1 MIVQD
6 EGFVLDR
13 KAYGDTGFILSI
25 FSRQHGK
32 RGFFIQ
38 GVRKK
43 SKASSAIYQAFNLI
57 DFAYYE
63 NKGGLFRLKEA
74 QTKEGFH
81 QLYEHIPRVFVL
93 QFLAEFFE
101 KIIHDEDKH
110 EDLFDYIKAEI
121 EHDLASGFDANLHLR
136 ILVKCAFFLGVN
148 PEIPF
153 EWRGER
159 FHIGEGEFV
168 QEQGRGNL
176 ILSERNSEIFY
187 RLLINEDP
195 GIVEGKERL
204 AFVNALLGYYELQ
217 CEWFRG
223 TKSQEV
229 LGEIL

>member
-25 FSRQHGK
+25 FSRRHGK
-32 RGFFIQ
+32 RGYFVQ

-57 DFAYYE
+57 DFSYYE
-63 NKGGLFRLKEA
+63 NKGGINRLKEA
-74 QTKEGFH
+74 QTQAGFH

-93 QFLAEFFE
+93 QFLSEFLD
-101 KIIHDEDKH
+101 KIIHDEDRH
-110 EDLFDYIKAEI
+110 QGLFDYIKAEI

-136 ILVKCAFFLGVN
+136 ILTKCAFFLGVN
-148 PEIPF
+148 PKLPK
-153 EWRGER
+153 EWKAHR

-168 QEQGRGNL
+168 QERGGANL
-176 ILSERNSEIFY
+176 LLTERDSEIFY
-187 RLLINEDP
+187 LLLTNQDP
-195 GIVEGKERL
+195 RIFEGKERL
-204 AFVNALLGYYELQ
+204 TFVNALLAYYELQ